1 VFLWWQRIIFFL
13 KKKSQFDD
21 SDNCYGKVVL
31 SDDISITRIDNIII
45 VMMKVI
51 IQLIII
57 YNFFL
62 KKINLTVIMIIYW
75 KKKHFLYYFKN
86 KFLRF
91 EGCNHPLLPWWS
103 ITNKFFFKPIL
114 IWILTFYISP
124 LIHSKNISQ
133 YLTYSLYTLHL
144 QQIHG
149 LQVVDTLKNS

>member
-1 VFLWWQRIIFFL
+1 LCFYDEKEWYFFL
-13 KKKSQFDD
+13 KKISQFDD
-21 SDNCYGKVVL
+21 SNNCYGKVVL
-31 SDDISITRIDNIII
+31 SDDISITRIDNIIM

-62 KKINLTVIMIIYW
+62 KKINLTVIW
-75 KKKHFLYYFKN
+75 LFTGKKTSLVLFQKQVFKIWAMQ
-86 KFLRF
+86 
-91 EGCNHPLLPWWS
+91 PLLPWWS
-103 ITNKFFFKPIL
+103 RTNKFFFKPIL

-133 YLTYSLYTLHL
+133 YLKYSLHTLHL